1 MILDIKTNKRNLQ
14 PIYDLIIEAFN
25 RKKLEEMRDLSF
37 EFIEEMRTTK
47 VLTYR
52 FNEVVKKSKIP
63 QNLLMF
69 ITNLHMQDSS
79 QTSGLSKINQR
90 KSYD

>member
-1 MILDIKTNKRNLQ
+1 MELDLKTNKRNLQ
-14 PIYDLIIEAFN
+14 PIYDLIVSSFSKN
-25 RKKLEEMRDLSF
+25 KLDEMKTFSF

-47 VLTYR
+47 TLSYR
-52 FNEVVKKSKIP
+52 FNEQVKKIK
-63 QNLLMF
+63 NKDKLLMF

-79 QTSGLSKINQR
+79 QTAGLSKPW